1 MACCRWLQNNTHVC
15 QTSQVPFAA
24 SVRTDHRSSA
34 AEDKQAL
41 SIPMSALQR
50 RLPHIQHR
58 TYELLEPAKGN
69 DTASHAT
76 DMVLS
81 AAIVIAVLSDVLETL
96 PQLARYSH
104 HFSSAETFFII
115 LFSLE
120 YLLRLWAAPCAS
132 AVDSPARSRLKYVLS
147 FNGLVD
153 LLAIL
158 PFYISFMIP
167 GANLTLLRLLRVI
180 RILKLSHYNSALFD
194 LWSAIYDERKAFL
207 SASYLFSIALVI
219 TSSAMYYVENDV
231 QPDKFSSIPA
241 AMWWSVIT
249 LTTVG
254 YGDVSPITA
263 VGKLLGAVTALL
275 GVCTLALLT
284 GIVANSF
291 SAQLARKRAIFE
303 AAIHRAL
310 EDGVISSHEKDYLK
324 RMRDEFNITHE
335 HAEAIF
341 AKALQEQQRRNH

>member
-1 MACCRWLQNNTHVC
+1 M
-15 QTSQVPFAA
+15 P
-24 SVRTDHRSSA
+24 
-34 AEDKQAL
+34 AL
-41 SIPMSALQR
+41 HR
-50 RLPHIQHR
+50 RLPYIQR
-58 TYELLEPAKGN
+58 RIYSLLEPGKGN
-69 DTASHAT
+69 DTARHCT
-76 DMVLS
+76 DIFLS
-81 AAIVIAVLSDVLETL
+81 AAILFAVLFSLLETL
-96 PQLARYSH
+96 PDLERYSH
-104 HFSSAETFFII
+104 YFSIAETFFVII
-115 LFSLE
+115 FTVE
-120 YLLRLWAAPCAS
+120 YLLRLWTAPCAS
-132 AVDSPARSRLKYVLS
+132 AVDSSAKSRLKYLLS
-147 FNGLVD
+147 FYGLVD

-158 PFYISFMIP
+158 PFYLSFLIP
-167 GANLTLLRLLRVI
+167 GANLALLRLLRII

-207 SASYLFSIALVI
+207 SASYIFCIALVM
-219 TSSAMYYVENDV
+219 TSSAMYYAEHDS

-241 AMWWSVIT
+241 AMWWSVVT

-310 EDGVISSHEKDYLK
+310 EDGVISSQEKDYLK
-324 RMRDEFNITHE
+324 RMRDEFNITKE
-335 HAEAIF
+335 HADAIF
-341 AKALQEQQRRNH
+341 ERALQEYERRSN